1 MARPKIVDLDYFLFQ
16 KALRRAVDTGS
27 RIDRSEKERWST
39 WVRENHVKEAAFRSF
54 AKGMYEGLEP
64 VIIDGEPDYEWRGYY
79 LFSTDE
85 EAVLK
90 WVREPEA

>member
-16 KALRRAVDTGS
+16 KALRRAIDNGS
-27 RIDRSEKERWST
+27 RIDRADKERWST
-39 WVRENHVKEAAFRSF
+39 WVRENHIREAAFRSF
-54 AKGMYEGLEP
+54 SAKMYEGLEP
-64 VIIDGEPDYEWRGYY
+64 VIIDGEAGYEWRGYY

-90 WVREPEA
+90 WVRDPE

>member
-1 MARPKIVDLDYFLFQ
+1 MARPRIVDKDYFQFQ
-16 KALRRAVDTGS
+16 RALRKAIDTGD
-27 RIDRSEKERWST
+27 RIDRADKERWSS
-39 WVRENHVKEAAFRSF
+39 WVRENHIKEAAFRSF

-64 VIIDGEPDYEWRGYY
+64 VIIDGGGEWRGYY

-90 WVREPEA
+90 WERDPDA

>member
-16 KALRRAVDTGS
+16 KALRRAIDKGS
-27 RIDRSEKERWST
+27 RIDRADKERWST
-39 WVRENHVKEAAFRSF
+39 WVRENHVKEAAFKSF
-54 AKGMYEGLEP
+54 SAKMYEGLEP
-64 VIIDGEPDYEWRGYY
+64 VIIDGEAGYEWRGYY

-90 WVREPEA
+90 WVREPE

>member
-16 KALRRAVDTGS
+16 KALRRAIDNGS
-27 RIDRSEKERWST
+27 RIDRSEKKRWHD
-39 WVRENHVKEAAFRSF
+39 WVQENHIKEAAFRSF

-64 VIIDGEPDYEWRGYY
+64 VIIDGKGKWRGYY

-90 WVREPEA
+90 WEREPD

>member
-1 MARPKIVDLDYFLFQ
+1 MARPRIVDIDYFQFQ
-16 KALRRAVDTGS
+16 RALRRAIDSGE
-27 RIDRSEKERWST
+27 RIDRADKKQWSS
-39 WVRENHVKEAAFRSF
+39 WVRENHIKEAAFRSF

-64 VIIDGEPDYEWRGYY
+64 VIIDGDGDWRGYY

-90 WVREPEA
+90 WERTLTE